1 MKIAQATVK
10 ANLAKVLTLA
20 DRLTEH
26 GQIEA
31 ADFCCRAEAARV
43 STADTPQRKK
53 IGARDP
59 RELHGRVQ
67 EFVLVFAR
75 SVAIRD

>member
-43 STADTPQRKK
+43 STADTPQRRT
-53 IGARDP
+53 IGALETKGIAWP
-59 RELHGRVQ
+59 R
-67 EFVLVFAR
+67 AR
-75 SVAIRD
+75 IRSSLRALRRIRD